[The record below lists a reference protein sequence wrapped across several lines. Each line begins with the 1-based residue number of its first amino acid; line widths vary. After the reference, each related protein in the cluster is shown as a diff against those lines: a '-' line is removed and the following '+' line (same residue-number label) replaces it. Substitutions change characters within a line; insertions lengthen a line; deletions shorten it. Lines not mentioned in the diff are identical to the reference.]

1 MNSEIIRTFITLS
14 EEKSY
19 VKAAYSLFVTQPTVT
34 KRIKELESE
43 IGKTLFNRNGN
54 SISLTKEGVIFL
66 DYALKYEELEKKVH
80 SDIHATNI
88 YTDTVNIGST
98 KCIYESHLRKPTLQ
112 LMNDKEKSLSV
123 NVRTEHSRL
132 LYSGLNNNI
141 YDIIFSYVKP
151 LDTSLTYRTF
161 KEEEIIF
168 VSNSR
173 NLVHIEEIDI
183 ENLIKL
189 PIIYSKF
196 VSTPGFKFI
205 DDLFPKNY
213 RFKMNMS
220 VISEIVYFLL
230 NGTYY
235 AFFPK
240 GIIKN
245 ELENKLLKEI
255 KITDFT
261 IPNLLSYATIKQK
274 KNTWLLDYFC
284 N

>member
-43 IGKTLFNRNGN
+43 MGKTLFNKNGN

-80 SDIHATNI
+80 SDFHATNI

-123 NVRTEHSRL
+123 NVRLDHSKL

-168 VSNSR
+168 VSNSMR
-173 NLVHIEEIDI
+173 L
-183 ENLIKL
+183 
-189 PIIYSKF
+189 
-196 VSTPGFKFI
+196 T
-205 DDLFPKNY
+205 
-213 RFKMNMS
+213 
-220 VISEIVYFLL
+220 FL
-230 NGTYY
+230 
-235 AFFPK
+235 
-240 GIIKN
+240 
-245 ELENKLLKEI
+245 
-255 KITDFT
+255 
-261 IPNLLSYATIKQK
+261 
-274 KNTWLLDYFC
+274 
-284 N
+284 

>member
-43 IGKTLFNRNGN
+43 MGKTLFNKNGN

-80 SDIHATNI
+80 SDFHATNI

-123 NVRTEHSRL
+123 NVRLDHSKW

-168 VSNSR
+168 VSNVLSVCEFKYPEVSIPSI
-173 NLVHIEEIDI
+173 LPSSSATFTF
-183 ENLIKL
+183 IKSGYIVTVSL
-189 PIIYSKF
+189 LLF
-196 VSTPGFKFI
+196 VC
-205 DDLFPKNY
+205 
-213 RFKMNMS
+213 
-220 VISEIVYFLL
+220 VY
-230 NGTYY
+230 
-235 AFFPK
+235 A
-240 GIIKN
+240 
-245 ELENKLLKEI
+245 
-255 KITDFT
+255 
-261 IPNLLSYATIKQK
+261 
-274 KNTWLLDYFC
+274 
-284 N
+284 

>member
-43 IGKTLFNRNGN
+43 MGKTLFNKNGN
-54 SISLTKEGVIFL
+54 SISLTKDGVIFL

-80 SDIHATNI
+80 ADLHATNI

-112 LMNDKEKSLSV
+112 LMNDQKKSLSV
-123 NVRTEHSRL
+123 NVRLEHSRL

-168 VSNSR
+168 VSSSR

-235 AFFPK
+235 AFLPK

-245 ELENKLLKEI
+245 ELENGLLKEI
-255 KITDFT
+255 KITDLA
-261 IPNLLSYATIKQK
+261 IPNLTSYATIKQK

>member
-43 IGKTLFNRNGN
+43 MGKTLFNKNGN

-80 SDIHATNI
+80 SDFLATNI

-98 KCIYESHLRKPTLQ
+98 KCIYESHLRKPTLK

-123 NVRTEHSRL
+123 NVRLDHSKL

-168 VSNSR
+168 VSSSR

-235 AFFPK
+235 AFLPK

-245 ELENKLLKEI
+245 ELENELLKKI

>member
-43 IGKTLFNRNGN
+43 MGKTLFNKNGN

-80 SDIHATNI
+80 SDFHATNI

-98 KCIYESHLRKPTLQ
+98 KCIYESQLRKPTLQ

-123 NVRTEHSRL
+123 NVRLDHSKL

-151 LDTSLTYRTF
+151 LDTSLKYRTF

-235 AFFPK
+235 AFLPK

-245 ELENKLLKEI
+245 ELENELLKEI

>member
-43 IGKTLFNRNGN
+43 MGKTLFTKNGN

-80 SDIHATNI
+80 SDFHATNI

-98 KCIYESHLRKPTLQ
+98 NCIYESHLRKPTLQ

-123 NVRTEHSRL
+123 NVRLDHSKL

-220 VISEIVYFLL
+220 VISKIVYFLL

-235 AFFPK
+235 AFLPK

-245 ELENKLLKEI
+245 ELENELLKEI